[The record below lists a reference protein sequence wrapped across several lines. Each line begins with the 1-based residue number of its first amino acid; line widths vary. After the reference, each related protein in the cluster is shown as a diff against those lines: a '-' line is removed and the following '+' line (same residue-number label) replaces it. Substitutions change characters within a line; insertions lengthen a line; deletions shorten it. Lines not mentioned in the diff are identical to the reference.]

1 MLSLEK
7 KRNERIPNHPQMVQ
21 LSLFLS
27 QDGGAPPSDGKRR
40 LEEAPAVALPA
51 RTHLAARRLPR
62 PAPRGGCN
70 SAKAGAGAPGAS
82 GVPLNPR
89 GGEWGLGAPSPR
101 LLQTSSPTPPCPN
114 FGR

>member
-7 KRNERIPNHPQMVQ
+7 KRNERIPNHTQMVQ

-40 LEEAPAVALPA
+40 LEEAPAAALPA

-62 PAPRGGCN
+62 PAPRGD
-70 SAKAGAGAPGAS
+70 ATVRRRAPG
-82 GVPLNPR
+82 PR
-89 GGEWGLGAPSPR
+89 GLAEFL
-101 LLQTSSPTPPCPN
+101 
-114 FGR
+114 